1 MSEKTQLIAPRTLKG
16 FRDYLPETMIPRER
30 LTEIAQ
36 QVYRSYGFAP
46 IDTPALEYYEI
57 LSGKGS
63 DETDKQLYKF
73 EDHGGR
79 MVGLRFDL
87 TVPFARF
94 SAQYIG
100 QIGTPFKRYHIGKV
114 WRGENTQAGR
124 YREFMQCDFDTIGT
138 ESIVSDVETTLVI
151 HDLLNAVGFES
162 AYKIHINNRMALS
175 GLLEKLELSEKTT
188 PILRALDKLAKTGR
202 AHVAAE
208 MISVAGT
215 TERQADSVLQLAEL
229 KGTSEH
235 VLTSLSAM
243 VSGNST
249 GEEGVEKLRTVIKN
263 VQAAGVSENVVE
275 IDVSIARG
283 LDYYTGTIYETFL
296 EELPSIGSVCSGG
309 RYDNLAGLYTKQ
321 KLPGIGASLG
331 LDRLLAAME
340 ELGKIEKIATTAEV
354 FIPYFEENRLND
366 YLKLAAELRKSK
378 IRVEVYPEA
387 KKLGQQLKYA
397 DKRGFLYAI
406 IVGSDE
412 FEQGICQLKN
422 MKSGETQNCPIQ
434 EVTKF
439 FKTIF
444 KN

>member
-1 MSEKTQLIAPRTLKG
+1 MEKIQLIEPRTLKG

-138 ESIVSDVETTLVI
+138 ESIVSDIETTLVI
-151 HDLLNAVGFES
+151 HDLLNAIGFENG
-162 AYKIHINNRMALS
+162 YKIHINNRMVLS
-175 GLLEKLELSEKTT
+175 GLLEKLGLAEKSV
-188 PILRALDKLAKTGR
+188 PILRALDKLAKIGR
-202 AHVAAE
+202 SKVAEE
-208 MISVAGT
+208 MMSVANA
-215 TERQADSVLQLAEL
+215 TEQQADSVLQLAEL
-229 KGTSEH
+229 KGTSEKI
-235 VLTSLSAM
+235 LTSLSSM
-243 VSGNST
+243 VSGNAM

-296 EELPSIGSVCSGG
+296 NELPSIGSVCSGG

-340 ELGKIEKIATTAEV
+340 ELKKIEKKSATADV
-354 FIPYFEENRLND
+354 FIPYFEENRLGD
-366 YLKLAAELRKSK
+366 YLKLAAALRQSG
-378 IRVEVYPEA
+378 IRVEIYPEA
-387 KKLGQQLKYA
+387 KKLKNQLNYA
-397 DKRGFLYAI
+397 NKRGFHYVI
-406 IVGSDE
+406 IIGSDE
-412 FEQGICQLKN
+412 FAQGTCQLKN
-422 MKSGETQNCPIQ
+422 MKTGETQNCGIN
-434 EVTKF
+434 EIGELLK
-439 FKTIF
+439 K
-444 KN
+444 